1 MPRERREQQG
11 GREGGSTEGIPMG
24 LSLLVCTKCLH
35 RQLQTQ
41 VCDVGQTCC
50 WTSNHPK
57 SPLDL
62 HFNKTEW
69 TLCFSRTWDF
79 LSFPCLKITIQR
91 FLEAMIRPVWDV
103 GVVLDRHLDFKG
115 QGVVKSTTLHFFQ
128 YCIKH
133 FLPVTFVLLHKNIGL
148 LIILQCRHDA
158 AAFSC
163 PARRIYF
170 SHSLSCSNK
179 IYRIHIGMRH
189 HEGFIYQ

>member
-1 MPRERREQQG
+1 MLNFARQTSGFWDEDACHWFHSFYTPHMPRERREQQG

-115 QGVVKSTTLHFFQ
+115 QGVVKSTTLHFF
-128 YCIKH
+128 
-133 FLPVTFVLLHKNIGL
+133 PVLHQALLSSDI
-148 LIILQCRHDA
+148 CA
-158 AAFSC
+158 ST
-163 PARRIYF
+163 
-170 SHSLSCSNK
+170 
-179 IYRIHIGMRH
+179 
-189 HEGFIYQ
+189 